1 MISSATYTTP
11 GLHTAMNF
19 IRTPAGSEKSSIKS
33 VIFWQIVQFE
43 AQEEHVLF
51 EKYMPAAA
59 NFRSAKGKR
68 RG

>member
-1 MISSATYTTP
+1 
-11 GLHTAMNF
+11 MNF